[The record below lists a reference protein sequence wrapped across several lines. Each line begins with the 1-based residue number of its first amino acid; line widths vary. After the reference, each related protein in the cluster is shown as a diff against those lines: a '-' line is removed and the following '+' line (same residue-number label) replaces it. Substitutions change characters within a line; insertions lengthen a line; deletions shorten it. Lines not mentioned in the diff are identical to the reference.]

1 MNAAISPGGLS
12 IEAEYLLTR
21 MFIRS
26 IVNANFQKGV
36 LLMNMRGII
45 TVNTTANIVNHVRTI
60 TAGMKSRIREE
71 QT

>member
-1 MNAAISPGGLS
+1 
-12 IEAEYLLTR
+12 
-21 MFIRS
+21 
-26 IVNANFQKGV
+26 
-36 LLMNMRGII
+36 MNMRGII